1 VRFWPLVWRNLVRRR
16 ARTVFTLL
24 SVAVAFLLYGLLA
37 TIRTAF
43 TLGVDVAGA
52 DRLVVVHKV
61 SFIIPL
67 PISYHARIAAVDGV
81 ADVTHATWFGGV
93 YQSPANFFPQ
103 LAVEPEAWLRLYP
116 EYVLPAEQR
125 AAWFRDRT
133 AAIVGRATADR
144 FGWKVGDR
152 VPIQGTIYRRKDGS
166 ALWTFTLAGIYDG
179 DKPGVD
185 TTQFF
190 FHYAYLDEAR
200 QWGQGLVGWYV
211 LRVTDPERSAET
223 AARVDAL
230 FANSPYETK
239 TATEKAFVQSFA
251 NQVGDIGTILTAVL
265 AAVSFTI
272 LLVTGNT
279 MAQAVRERTGEIAVL
294 KTLGYPDA
302 LVLGLV
308 LAESCAIALVGG
320 AAGLVLA
327 WGLVQRGDPTGGL
340 LPAFYLPGPDLAR
353 GAAAAALLG
362 LLSGALPAIQAVRL
376 RIVDAL
382 RRTG

>member
-1 VRFWPLVWRNLVRRR
+1 MRFLPLIWRNLLRRPVR
-16 ARTVFTLL
+16 TLFTLL
-24 SVAVAFLLYGLLA
+24 SVTVAFLLYGLLM

-52 DRLVVVHKV
+52 DRLVLVHKV

-67 PISYHARIAAVDGV
+67 PISYQARIRSVEGV

-93 YQSPANFFPQ
+93 YRDPANFFPQ

-116 EYVLPAEQR
+116 EYVLPDDHKQ
-125 AAWFRDRT
+125 AWFRDRT
-133 AAIVGRATADR
+133 TAIVGRATAER
-144 FGWKVGDR
+144 FGWRVGDR
-152 VPIQGTIYRRKDGS
+152 IPLQGTIYRRKDGS

-185 TTQFF
+185 TTQMF
-190 FHYAYLDEAR
+190 FHYDYLDEAR
-200 QWGQGLVGWYV
+200 QWGEGMVGWYV
-211 LRVTDPERSAET
+211 LRVADPARSAEI
-223 AARVDAL
+223 AQRVDAL

-239 TATEKAFVQSFA
+239 TSTEKAFVQSFA
-251 NQVGDIGTILTAVL
+251 NQVGDIGAILTAVL
-265 AAVSFTI
+265 AAVFFTI

-279 MAQAVRERTGEIAVL
+279 MAQAVRERTSDLAVL
-294 KTLGYPDA
+294 KTLGFPDA

-308 LAESCAIALVGG
+308 LAESSTIAVVGG
-320 AAGLVLA
+320 AAGLGLA

-340 LPAFYLPGPDLAR
+340 LPAFYLPGRAV
-353 GAAAAALLG
+353 AAGGVVMVLLG
-362 LLSGALPAIQAVRL
+362 VVSGVLPAVQAGRL

-382 RRTG
+382 RRA

>member
-1 VRFWPLVWRNLVRRR
+1 MRFLPLVWRNLLRRR
-16 ARTVFTLL
+16 ARTLFTLL
-24 SVAVAFLLYGLLA
+24 SVTVAFLLYGLLM

-67 PISYHARIAAVDGV
+67 PVSYQARIRSVPGV

-93 YQSPANFFPQ
+93 YQEPANFFPQ
-103 LAVEPEAWLRLYP
+103 IAVEPEPWLRLYP
-116 EYVLPAEQR
+116 EYVLPDDQKH
-125 AAWFRDRT
+125 AWVRDRT
-133 AAIVGRATADR
+133 AAIVGRATAER

-166 ALWTFTLAGIYDG
+166 ALWTFTIAGIYDG

-185 TTQFF
+185 TTQLF
-190 FHYAYLDEAR
+190 FHYDYLDEAR
-200 QWGQGLVGWYV
+200 QWGTGLVGWYV
-211 LRVTDPERSAET
+211 LRVADPARSAEI
-223 AARVDAL
+223 AHRVDAL

-251 NQVGDIGTILTAVL
+251 NQVGDIGAILTAVL
-265 AAVSFTI
+265 AAVFFTI

-279 MAQAVRERTGEIAVL
+279 MAQAVRERTGELAVL
-294 KTLGYPDA
+294 KTLGYSNGR
-302 LVLGLV
+302 VLALV

-320 AAGLVLA
+320 AAGLGLA
-327 WGLVQRGDPTGGL
+327 WALVQRGDPTGGL
-340 LPAFYLPGPDLAR
+340 LPAFYLPWRAVAA
-353 GAAAAALLG
+353 GAAAVVLLG
-362 LLSGALPAIQAVRL
+362 VVSGLLPAVQASRL

-382 RRTG
+382 RRA